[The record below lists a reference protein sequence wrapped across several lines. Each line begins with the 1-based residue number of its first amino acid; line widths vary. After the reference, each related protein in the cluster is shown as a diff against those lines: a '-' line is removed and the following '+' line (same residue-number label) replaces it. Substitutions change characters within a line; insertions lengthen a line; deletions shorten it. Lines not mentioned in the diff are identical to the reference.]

1 MNYNQILR
9 PLIFLILFS
18 CFVIS
23 CKKSSDTPRCEEFR
37 EKMMN
42 NDKEA
47 VKKIIT
53 RYIDGLSSQKYTAQ
67 NLHNLLKA
75 ISRQC
80 GIQGELLCYDC
91 IETLPTQ
98 SEIVLRFSSPTI
110 AKVIDI
116 SYTNTNTMKFVN
128 MHE

>member
-1 MNYNQILR
+1 MNQYQLFR
-9 PLIFLILFS
+9 SFLFLLLFAFFAS
-18 CFVIS
+18 A

-47 VKKIIT
+47 VKTIIT

-67 NLHNLLKA
+67 NLDNLLKT
-75 ISRQC
+75 INSQC
-80 GIQGELLCYDC
+80 GIGGEVLCFDC
-91 IETLPTQ
+91 IETLPSQ

-110 AKVIDI
+110 EKVIDI

-128 MHE
+128 LHE